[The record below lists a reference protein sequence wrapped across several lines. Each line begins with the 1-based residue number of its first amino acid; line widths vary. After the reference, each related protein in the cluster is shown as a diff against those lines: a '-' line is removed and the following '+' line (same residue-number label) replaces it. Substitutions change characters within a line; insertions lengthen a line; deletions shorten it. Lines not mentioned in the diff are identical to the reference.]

1 MFERRVE
8 KSSKWVTENE
18 DSFQN
23 FSSVEEDYHERTI
36 SDGLHTNSSSLLSS
50 FYLLFLVFARLTGP
64 PNLRLLLDPRHVE
77 VRALLINNYG
87 LDIKCSSVND
97 AIFLFPFL
105 LPPSTGHQYC
115 AGRQ

>member
-36 SDGLHTNSSSLLSS
+36 SEGLNLVNLIA
-50 FYLLFLVFARLTGP
+50 FYFNNLF
-64 PNLRLLLDPRHVE
+64 
-77 VRALLINNYG
+77 I
-87 LDIKCSSVND
+87 
-97 AIFLFPFL
+97 
-105 LPPSTGHQYC
+105 
-115 AGRQ
+115 

>member
-36 SDGLHTNSSSLLSS
+36 SEGLSMSIHKLATLILINQFVLFSLL
-50 FYLLFLVFARLTGP
+50 F
-64 PNLRLLLDPRHVE
+64 
-77 VRALLINNYG
+77 
-87 LDIKCSSVND
+87 
-97 AIFLFPFL
+97 
-105 LPPSTGHQYC
+105 
-115 AGRQ
+115 